1 MPKKFQGLDAG
12 ITVSRRWR
20 SLRRMAIFLF
30 GIALFAETYG
40 TPYLRLSYVE
50 MGGFI
55 RSGTYAG
62 LQGTRT
68 LVAGEVAQT
77 CPLIALVPLEHSL
90 THYAFESWEALY
102 ED

>member
-1 MPKKFQGLDAG
+1 MPKPQGLDAG
-12 ITVSRRWR
+12 ITASRRWR

-40 TPYLRLSYVE
+40 TPHLRLSYVE
-50 MGGFI
+50 VGGYI
-55 RSGTYAG
+55 RSGTYIG
-62 LQGTRT
+62 MSGTRT
-68 LVAGEVAQT
+68 LVAGEVAQI
-77 CPLIALVPLEHSL
+77 CPLVALVPLERSL